1 SASCDSRMWCGGF
14 MSAPEIRNARQRC
27 DGPTSGLLGKRYE
40 LVLITRHDVE
50 VTSLPLGLSLLDA
63 FLARRNEIPPDIAGT
78 VHRGTANQPDA
89 RVTGWSDGDRI
100 AGPKHEKL
108 VRREAI
114 TRNVDLA

>member
-1 SASCDSRMWCGGF
+1 VGSASCDSRMWCGGF

-63 FLARRNEIPPDIAGT
+63 FLARRNEIPRDIAGAGA
-78 VHRGTANQPDA
+78 RGA
-89 RVTGWSDGDRI
+89 GWSDGDRI